1 MNEKAINSNF
11 ISIINIGN
19 FYRLWLQQAKK
30 EEPKISVNT
39 EKDVVKDQTVDGIK
53 MTNTSLT
60 TVNGVSTLVTKVTND
75 TAADYELK
83 EYKIIIKDEN
93 GNVITTIP
101 GYVGTTIKAGET
113 RVIDSSTNADLSGAK
128 SVEYEVSK

>member
-1 MNEKAINSNF
+1 MKKQLIVILSALLTLVTFTGCGCSK
-11 ISIINIGN
+11 
-19 FYRLWLQQAKK
+19 QKK